1 MIELYQ
7 RYISRNTEL
16 YQEYILRN
24 TESCIWDTNLRME
37 FYQGNAL
44 ENTEGVASKLIQT

>member
-16 YQEYILRN
+16 YQGYILRN
-24 TESCIWDTNLRME
+24 TESCIWDTDLRIE

>member
-24 TESCIWDTNLRME
+24 TESCIWDTNLRIE

-44 ENTEGVASKLIQT
+44 YNTEGVASKLIQT